1 MSRDFDDIY
10 KKIDQSH
17 KELHKQENELS
28 RDIDSVSKNQEKM
41 LGEIRD
47 IKKQV
52 KSIEI
57 KIDLILDI
65 LNNFTI
71 LLAEE
76 GGEIEDYT
84 SEEDNES
91 WMHDREESWN
101 SFDDDEDE
109 EI

>member
-17 KELHKQENELS
+17 KELYKQENELS
-28 RDIDSVSKNQEKM
+28 RDIANLDKNQEKI
-41 LGEIRD
+41 LSEIKD

-52 KSIEI
+52 KGIET
-57 KIDLILDI
+57 KVDLILEI

-76 GGEIEDYT
+76 DGIEEDY
-84 SEEDNES
+84 SGEEDPWASNQ
-91 WMHDREESWN
+91 EEDWN
-101 SFDDDEDE
+101 SYTDDEE
-109 EI
+109 YNG

>member
-17 KELHKQENELS
+17 KELYKQENELS
-28 RDIDSVSKNQEKM
+28 RDLDSVSKNQEKM
-41 LGEIRD
+41 LIEIKD

-52 KSIEI
+52 KSIEV

-76 GGEIEDYT
+76 GEDVEDYVN
-84 SEEDNES
+84 EEDTDS
-91 WMHDREESWN
+91 WMRDKEESWN
-101 SFDDDEDE
+101 SYEDEDDE

>member
-17 KELHKQENELS
+17 KELYKQENELS
-28 RDIDSVSKNQEKM
+28 KDIDAVNKNQEKI
-41 LGEIRD
+41 LGDIKD

-52 KSIEI
+52 KSIEA

-76 GGEIEDYT
+76 GENAEDYAN
-84 SEEDNES
+84 EEDTDS
-91 WMHDREESWN
+91 WMRDREESWN
-101 SFDDDEDE
+101 SYEDDEDE

>member
-17 KELHKQENELS
+17 KELYKQENELS
-28 RDIDSVSKNQEKM
+28 RDLDGVSKNQEKM
-41 LGEIRD
+41 LGEIKD

-52 KSIEI
+52 KSIEV

-76 GGEIEDYT
+76 GENAEDYAN
-84 SEEDNES
+84 EEDADS
-91 WMHDREESWN
+91 WMRDKEESWN
-101 SFDDDEDE
+101 SYEDEDDE